1 MQHTRI
7 RGDDTACAGETG
19 GSLRDVEFPRNDV
32 DVFEARRQ
40 PLQGF
45 AIGSAPRQQYRDGV
59 TGIFGILEEGPRLFQ
74 RPGLV
79 KIGGAGVHDPVRSA
93 SQAGA

>member
-1 MQHTRI
+1 MEAGTKEERTRAAKA
-7 RGDDTACAGETG
+7 RLE
-19 GSLRDVEFPRNDV
+19 SV

-79 KIGGAGVHDPVRSA
+79 KIGGAGVHDPVRFA